1 MRVTYRFHEVKKV
14 GQRRFKDENG
24 KWRYQKK
31 TFGQTINPF
40 NINAAGVPKTRQE
53 IYAELNEEIRRWQE
67 EVK

>member
-1 MRVTYRFHEVKKV
+1 MRVTYKFDEIKKA
-14 GQRRFKDENG
+14 GQRRYKDENG

-31 TFGQTINPF
+31 TFYQTINPF
-40 NINAAGVPKTRQE
+40 NVNADGVPKTRQE